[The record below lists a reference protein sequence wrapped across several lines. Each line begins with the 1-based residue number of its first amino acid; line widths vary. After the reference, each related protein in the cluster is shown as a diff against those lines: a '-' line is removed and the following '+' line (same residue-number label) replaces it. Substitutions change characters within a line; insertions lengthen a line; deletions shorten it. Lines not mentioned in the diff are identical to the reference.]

1 MNDPLLKNQPI
12 DVAILY
18 VEDEPT
24 TRETVSAM
32 LERQIRTVYRAADGK
47 EGLSVFK
54 ARRPEIVIT
63 DIRMPVMDGLE
74 MARAIKALAP
84 RTHVIVTT
92 AHNDTEFFLDAID
105 IGIDQYVLKPV
116 DRNRLFTAIKQ
127 CQEILSLERTI
138 MFKDAEQKRLIKELQ
153 QALASIKTL
162 SGLIPICASC
172 KKIRDDQGYWNQL
185 EAYISDHSSAEFS
198 HGICPDCA
206 VKIYPDY
213 RKQDDG

>member
-1 MNDPLLKNQPI
+1 MNDPLLKNQLT
-12 DVAILY
+12 DVAVLY
-18 VEDEPT
+18 VEDEQT

-32 LERQIRTVYRAADGK
+32 LERQIGTVYRAADGK

-63 DIRMPVMDGLE
+63 DIRMPVMDGLD
-74 MARAIKALAP
+74 MAREIKALAP

-92 AHNDTEFFLDAID
+92 AHNDTAFFLDAID

-116 DRNRLFTAIKQ
+116 DRDRLFTAIKK

-138 MFKDAEQKRLIKELQ
+138 KFKDAEQKRLIKELQ
-153 QALASIKTL
+153 KALASIKTL

-185 EAYISDHSSAEFS
+185 EVYISEHSAAEFS

-206 VKIYPDY
+206 VKMYPGYQKKED
-213 RKQDDG
+213 K

>member
-1 MNDPLLKNQPI
+1 MNDPLLNNRKI
-12 DVAILY
+12 DVAVLY

-32 LERQIRTVYRAADGK
+32 LERQIRTVYQAGDGK
-47 EGLSVFK
+47 AGLQAFK
-54 ARRPEIVIT
+54 AHRPEVVIT
-63 DIRMPVMDGLE
+63 DIRMPVMGGLD
-74 MARAIKALAP
+74 MAREIRVLAP
-84 RTHVIVTT
+84 RTHIIVTT
-92 AHNDTEFFLDAID
+92 AHNDTDFFLDAID

-116 DRNRLFTAIKQ
+116 NRDRLFEAIRK
-127 CQEILSLERTI
+127 CQEILGLERTI
-138 MFKDAEQKRLIKELQ
+138 TFKDAEQKRLIKELQ

-185 EAYISDHSSAEFS
+185 EAYISEHSSAEFS

-206 VKIYPDY
+206 VKMYPNY
-213 RKQDDG
+213 KKKEE

>member
-1 MNDPLLKNQPI
+1 MNDPLLHNRKI
-12 DVAILY
+12 DVAVLY

-32 LERQIRTVYRAADGK
+32 LERQIRTVHQAGDGRA
-47 EGLSVFK
+47 GLEAFK
-54 ARRPEIVIT
+54 ARRPEVVIT
-63 DIRMPVMDGLE
+63 DIRMPVMGGLD
-74 MARAIKALAP
+74 MAREIRALAP
-84 RTHVIVTT
+84 RTHIIVTT

-116 DRNRLFTAIKQ
+116 NRDRLFEAIRKS
-127 CQEILSLERTI
+127 QEVLSLERTI
-138 MFKDAEQKRLIKELQ
+138 TFKDAEQKRLIKELQ

-172 KKIRDDQGYWNQL
+172 KKIRDDQGYWKQL
-185 EAYISDHSSAEFS
+185 EAYISEHSGAEFS

-206 VKIYPDY
+206 IKIYPNY
-213 RKQDDG
+213 IKKEE

>member
-1 MNDPLLKNQPI
+1 MNDPLLKNQLI
-12 DVAILY
+12 DIAVLY
-18 VEDEPT
+18 VEDEQT

-32 LERQIRTVYRAADGK
+32 LERQIRTVYRAVDGK

-63 DIRMPVMDGLE
+63 DIRMPVMDGLD
-74 MARAIKALAP
+74 MAREIKALAP

-116 DRNRLFTAIKQ
+116 DRDRLFTAIKK

-138 MFKDAEQKRLIKELQ
+138 KFKDAEQKRLIKELQ
-153 QALASIKTL
+153 EAIASIKTL

-185 EAYISDHSSAEFS
+185 EAYISEHSSAEFS

-206 VKIYPDY
+206 VKMYPGYQKKED
-213 RKQDDG
+213 K